1 MNFLSKGDG
10 DARGV
15 PASFEE
21 AASTHFSQAISAPDS
36 ERRLSVLS
44 TSDF

>member
-10 DARGV
+10 DAGGV
-15 PASFEE
+15 PASLEE
-21 AASTHFSQAISAPDS
+21 AASTLFSPAITAQDS